1 MLKAAKPDITT
12 LQCARHTGEAKAVR
26 ATDTGKYPAIQQ
38 FSFISSLRLYNSCG
52 VPPIALINIYSNNL
66 FRSAVNVCM
75 RDFVCNEHTQYTER
89 ASCGTLC

>member
-1 MLKAAKPDITT
+1 MLKAVKPDITT
-12 LQCARHTGEAKAVR
+12 LQYARHTGKAKAGR
-26 ATDTGKYPAIQQ
+26 AVDKYPAIQQ